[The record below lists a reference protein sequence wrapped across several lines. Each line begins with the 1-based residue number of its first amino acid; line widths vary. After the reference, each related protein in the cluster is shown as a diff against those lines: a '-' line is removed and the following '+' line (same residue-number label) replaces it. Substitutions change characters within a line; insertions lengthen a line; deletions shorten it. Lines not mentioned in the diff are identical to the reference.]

1 MVKPIVRDMFFLGQ
15 KSETATK
22 ADAQVAIDL
31 KDTLAAHRAGCVGMA
46 ANMIGYKK
54 RTIIVSMGIVN
65 LVMNNPVIIS
75 KSGEYE
81 AEEGCLSLEGT
92 RKTNRYRDI
101 EVEYEDTSF
110 KKQKQKF
117 TGFPAQIVQH
127 EMDHLEGIII

>member
-1 MVKPIVRDMFFLGQ
+1 MVKPIVRDMIFLGQ

-31 KDTLAAHRAGCVGMA
+31 QDTLVAHRAGCVGMA

-92 RKTNRYRDI
+92 SKTTRYKDI

>member
-54 RTIIVSMGIVN
+54 RTIIVSMGIVD

-92 RKTNRYRDI
+92 RKTTRYRDI

>member
-22 ADAQVAIDL
+22 ADAQVALDL
-31 KDTLAAHRAGCVGMA
+31 QDTLAAHRAGCVGMA

-54 RTIIVSMGIVN
+54 RTIIVSMGIVD

-92 RKTNRYRDI
+92 RKTTRYKDI